1 MANVSAYRLPHAS
14 GRFPWL
20 MALYAENHRRLARMF
35 DPALLPVGSYRSSVG
50 DGLDLRVDVQERQP
64 YTIAMELS
72 YGFLEGLE
80 ATPEPAASVR
90 VYRDAR
96 LTEVSH
102 CAVGTR
108 FEKLWGPWPPTN
120 GWLERRLNMNT
131 FLGKWLEFLADHG
144 HSKHSLRPWLASGS
158 LSEGRVLACG

>member
-1 MANVSAYRLPHAS
+1 MPFDADCRLPPRP

-20 MALYAENHRRLARMF
+20 MALYAENHRRLVRMF
-35 DPALLPVGSYRSSVG
+35 DPAALPIGSYRSEVG
-50 DGLDLRVDVQERQP
+50 DGLDLRVEVQERQP
-64 YTIAMELS
+64 YTVALELS
-72 YGFLEGLE
+72 YGFEEG
-80 ATPEPAASVR
+80 AMAEPAASLR
-90 VYRDAR
+90 VYLDAR

-108 FEKLWGPWPPTN
+108 FERLWGPWPPAD

-144 HSKHSLRPWLASGS
+144 HSKHSLRPWLTAPG

>member
-1 MANVSAYRLPHAS
+1 MLITPTSRVPRT
-14 GRFPWL
+14 GRFAWL

-35 DPALLPVGSYRSSVG
+35 EPSRLPVGSYRSSVG
-50 DGLDLRVDVQERQP
+50 DDLDLRVDVQERQP
-64 YTIAMELS
+64 YTLALELS
-72 YGFLEGLE
+72 YGFVDDAGPL
-80 ATPEPAASVR
+80 PEPAASVR
-90 VYRDAR
+90 VYLDAR

-108 FEKLWGPWPPTN
+108 FERRWGPLPPAD

-144 HSKHSLRPWLASGS
+144 HSRHSLQPWLASAS